1 MRLSLRYKAA
11 LLIALTELALLALL
25 LVTNLYQSRR
35 DFEQELRVHAQ
46 ATAELLATSAREP
59 LLAYDLSQLHNLLAG
74 TIDKHRVRYAAIT
87 DHRGRVL
94 AEAGIH
100 LGPDQ
105 AVEARYPILVA
116 DSRFGEV
123 TLAVSRSET
132 EQALRQ
138 TTRSNLLIAA
148 IEIVLVAAIS
158 LTLGWFLTRNL
169 GTLARAAQ
177 ALGRGDY
184 AARVPLTG
192 NDEVADLG
200 KNFNGMAAELQRH
213 TAALARS
220 ERRFRDLA
228 DNTSDWLWETDAD
241 GRYTYASNRVQA
253 LLGFTPDEIVGRGAF
268 DLMQRD
274 DAKRLEGM
282 FRVAREQRRSFYG
295 FEYRA
300 QQRDGAIVTLE
311 ANGSPIVAD
320 DGTLLGYRGVTRD
333 VSQRKDDEAR
343 LVYLAEHD
351 TLTGLWT
358 RHKFLDILEQE
369 IRVAARMR
377 QSLTV
382 LFIDIDG
389 FKLINDTHGHIAGD
403 SLLYIVGDLL
413 RKNVP
418 DEHEVARLGG
428 DEFGVLLRGGDASQ
442 GAEMAKRLLESL
454 RGAELA
460 LAHGAITLS
469 AGIGICVYPEG
480 GDDSET
486 LLANADVAMSHAKA
500 LGHNRH
506 YLYQASDKD
515 REHMQSKINWQGI
528 IQESLQFDRLH
539 LHLQP
544 IVCVSDISAR
554 PHYEALVRVRDRQQS
569 PVAASHFIGTAEH
582 TGLVAEIDRWVLHNV
597 LRLMRQASL
606 ADAVISLNL
615 SGRSLNTP
623 GFLEHVEAQALG
635 SGIAPERLVFEVTE
649 SVAVAEMTK
658 AENFIATM
666 KRRGYRFALD
676 DFGAGFSSLSYLKHL
691 PVDQIKIDGSFIRYL
706 ESNRQDQILVRAL
719 IQVARELG
727 LETVAEFVET
737 KAVLDL
743 LIEMG
748 VDFVQGH
755 YVGKPGALLL
765 PHSMANNG
773 E

>member
-11 LLIALTELALLALL
+11 LLIAVTELALLALL
-25 LVTNLYQSRR
+25 LATNLYQSRR
-35 DFEQELRVHAQ
+35 DLEQQLRLHAQ
-46 ATAELLATSAREP
+46 ATAELLSNSAREP

-74 TIDKHRVRYAAIT
+74 TIEKHRIRYAAIT

-94 AEAGIH
+94 AHAGIQ

-105 AVEARYPILVA
+105 AVEARHPIMVA

-123 TLAVSRSET
+123 TLAVSRAET

-138 TTRSNLLIAA
+138 TTRSNLAIAA
-148 IEIVLVAAIS
+148 IEIALVAMIS

-169 GTLARAAQ
+169 ARLARAAQ

-184 AARVPLTG
+184 AARVPIAGT
-192 NDEVADLG
+192 DEVADLG
-200 KNFNGMAAELQRH
+200 RSFNGMAEELERH

-228 DNTSDWLWETDAD
+228 DNTADWLWETDAD
-241 GRYTYASNRVQA
+241 GRYTYVSNRAQA
-253 LLGFTPDEIVGRGAF
+253 LLGYTPEELIGRSAF

-274 DAKRLEGM
+274 DAKRLAGL
-282 FRVAREQRRSFYG
+282 FRSTREQRRPFYG

-300 QQRDGAIVTLE
+300 SHRDGAHVTLE
-311 ANGSPIVAD
+311 ANGTPILAD

-333 VSQRKDDEAR
+333 VSQRKEDEAR

-351 TLTGLWT
+351 TLTGLWA
-358 RHKFLDILEQE
+358 RHKFLDILEHE
-369 IRVAARMR
+369 IRLAARTR
-377 QSLTV
+377 QPLAV

-389 FKLINDTHGHIAGD
+389 FKLINDTHGHVAGD

-413 RKNVP
+413 RKHVP

-428 DEFGVLLRGGDASQ
+428 DEFGVLLRGSDAAQ
-442 GAEMAKRLLESL
+442 GTALAMRLLDAL

-460 LAHGAITLS
+460 LAQGAVALS
-469 AGIGICVYPEG
+469 AGIGICVYPDG
-480 GDDSET
+480 GTDSET

-500 LGHNRH
+500 LGHNRY

-528 IQESLQFDRLH
+528 VQESLQFDRLH

-544 IVCVSDISAR
+544 VVCVSGIDAR
-554 PHYEALVRVRDRQQS
+554 PHYEALVRLRDRQQRS
-569 PVAASHFIGTAEH
+569 VTAGHFIGTAEH
-582 TGLVAEIDRWVLHNV
+582 TGLVAEIDRWVLTHV
-597 LRLMRQASL
+597 LRLLRQPAL
-606 ADAVISLNL
+606 TQAVVSLNL

-623 GFLEHVEAQALG
+623 GFLEHVETQVLQ
-635 SGIAPERLVFEVTE
+635 SGVAPERLVFEVTE

-658 AENFIATM
+658 AENFIGAM
-666 KRRGYRFALD
+666 RRRGYRFALD

-691 PVDQIKIDGSFIRYL
+691 PVDQLKIDGSFIRFL

-719 IQVARELG
+719 IQVANELG
-727 LETVAEFVET
+727 LTTVAEFVES
-737 KAVLDL
+737 KAVLDM

-748 VDFVQGH
+748 VDFVQGN
-755 YVGKPGALLL
+755 YVGKPGALLMPRPL
-765 PHSMANNG
+765 ARNG